1 MTNKLVA
8 YFSASGTTKNI
19 AEKMAKVAG
28 ADIYEIETEKKYTD
42 ADLDWTNPE
51 SRTSIEMN
59 KNRDFR
65 PPIAGNVVDISQYDT
80 LIIGFP
86 IWWYVA
92 PTIINTFLEQYDLNG
107 KKIVLF
113 ATSGSSDMGN
123 TIKELKPSASG
134 AEFVAEK
141 RFASSTSQ
149 NEIFEWFESLNI

>member
-28 ADIYEIETEKKYTD
+28 ADIYEIEAEEKYTD

-123 TIKELKPSASG
+123 TIKELK
-134 AEFVAEK
+134 EK
-141 RFASSTSQ
+141 K
-149 NEIFEWFESLNI
+149 

>member
-28 ADIYEIETEKKYTD
+28 ADIYEIEAEEKYTD

-86 IWWYVA
+86 I
-92 PTIINTFLEQYDLNG
+92 
-107 KKIVLF
+107 
-113 ATSGSSDMGN
+113 
-123 TIKELKPSASG
+123 
-134 AEFVAEK
+134 
-141 RFASSTSQ
+141 
-149 NEIFEWFESLNI
+149 